1 MVFLTTWQ
9 YSMMLTRKTPFK
21 SLTKTP
27 KGGMRLVTR
36 AQRPRVIRKIDTNL
50 SSTGPKEAVF
60 QATMD
65 AGGVMQVDS
74 LSALPRG
81 PRLVYYRNQV
91 KKAPPPAYLQ
101 GKEKMASYWRFC

>member
-1 MVFLTTWQ
+1 
-9 YSMMLTRKTPFK
+9 
-21 SLTKTP
+21 
-27 KGGMRLVTR
+27 MRLITR
-36 AQRPRVIRKIDTNL
+36 AQRSRVIRKIDTNL
-50 SSTGPKEAVF
+50 SSTGPEEAVF
-60 QATMD
+60 LATRD

-74 LSALPRG
+74 LSEIPRG

>member
-1 MVFLTTWQ
+1 
-9 YSMMLTRKTPFK
+9 
-21 SLTKTP
+21 
-27 KGGMRLVTR
+27 MRLVIR

-50 SSTGPKEAVF
+50 SSTGPEEAVF

-74 LSALPRG
+74 LSDLPRG

-91 KKAPPPAYLQ
+91 KEAPPPAYLQ